1 MRDKSGFTITFD
13 QRYKIKQIKKA
24 LVEKLGRS
32 ITDVELMQILLDT
45 FEEHQH
51 KSLVAEAQKLIE
63 LANELILREEM
74 IKDYEKLKEENE
86 ELRKQVEELKEKLN
100 KVDLTQYSA
109 KELFY
114 AFVRRLSDELEQ
126 QGFRN
131 EEIDQI
137 MKTITHIAV
146 TVFPMRSDKPNYK
159 ALANLVFVR

>member
-1 MRDKSGFTITFD
+1 MSSRSSFAIDIEQRVRINKLKKQLEESTGKRIFDRDF
-13 QRYKIKQIKKA
+13 
-24 LVEKLGRS
+24 
-32 ITDVELMQILLDT
+32 MQILLDT

-159 ALANLVFVR
+159 ALANLVFIR